1 MIYVSV
7 FIVTPT
13 NSTNPETLVPSSMPR
28 LKQKVVF
35 IFYYC
40 GFYNQP
46 NVTNFT
52 EGTDYG
58 IYWPFYL
65 LLVLIT
71 IEKLCEDWL
80 KDKFGTNDAII
91 EMFV

>member
-1 MIYVSV
+1 LEFTNQVRSSFWTAEYALIVVANFMIYVSV

-40 GFYNQP
+40 GFYN
-46 NVTNFT
+46 
-52 EGTDYG
+52 
-58 IYWPFYL
+58 
-65 LLVLIT
+65 
-71 IEKLCEDWL
+71 
-80 KDKFGTNDAII
+80 
-91 EMFV
+91 